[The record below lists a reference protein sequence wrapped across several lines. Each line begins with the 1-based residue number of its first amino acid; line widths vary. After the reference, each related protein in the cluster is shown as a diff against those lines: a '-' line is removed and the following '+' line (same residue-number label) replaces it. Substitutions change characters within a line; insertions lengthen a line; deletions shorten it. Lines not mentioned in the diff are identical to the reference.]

1 MKKDEWKDFTTGS
14 IWKKLLHFM
23 VPLMLASLIQQLYNM
38 VDLMFAGHV
47 LNNEASAAIGS
58 GSPMIFTVTAF
69 FTGLSTG
76 AGVVIAQAVGEGNE
90 RRVRELVHTTIGM
103 GILMGIAV
111 TVVGESM
118 IPFYLRTMKLP

>member
-47 LNNEASAAIGS
+47 VYCIIKVQKVAK
-58 GSPMIFTVTAF
+58 
-69 FTGLSTG
+69 
-76 AGVVIAQAVGEGNE
+76 QKC
-90 RRVRELVHTTIGM
+90 R
-103 GILMGIAV
+103 
-111 TVVGESM
+111 
-118 IPFYLRTMKLP
+118 